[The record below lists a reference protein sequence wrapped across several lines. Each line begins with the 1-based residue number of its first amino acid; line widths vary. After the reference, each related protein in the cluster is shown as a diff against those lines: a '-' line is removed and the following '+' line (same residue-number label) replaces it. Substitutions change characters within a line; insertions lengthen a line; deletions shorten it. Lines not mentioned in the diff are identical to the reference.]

1 MSTAVAENR
10 VLLPQVLKPLRYK
23 LDLVPDLTKF
33 TFEGKVLQPSLSL
46 SLNHLS
52 LSLSTISL
60 SLSLLLTRVWGTPGE
75 H

>member
-52 LSLSTISL
+52 LSLYQPSISL
-60 SLSLLLTRVWGTPGE
+60 SLSPSYTWVGHTR
-75 H
+75 